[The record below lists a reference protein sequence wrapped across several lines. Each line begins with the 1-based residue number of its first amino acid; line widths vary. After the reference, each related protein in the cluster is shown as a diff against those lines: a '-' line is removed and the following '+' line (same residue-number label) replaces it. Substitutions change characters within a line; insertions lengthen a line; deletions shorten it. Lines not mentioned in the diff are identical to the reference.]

1 VRIDWLS
8 HPGALAA
15 LEPAWRDLEAA
26 VTYRTHLSSF
36 DFLFTWYR
44 RYAGRYG
51 GTPLIGLAWHG
62 RELVG
67 VAPLTLVHGRAGG
80 VPVARVTFAPSDVPA
95 GEFLIRDDRPEV
107 AAALLPSLMRTIGFD
122 VVCLDGFD
130 PASPHLAALE
140 DAARRLGIAVHTD
153 DHAFAMVDLRA
164 GYDDYCARLSGHYRR
179 NLNAKARKIEAAGA
193 IVDGVYRTDAAERI
207 ESAIARLIAITE
219 ASYKLEGRRL
229 AEAHRAFLG
238 DLVRRLARRATLAL
252 PILSIGGRDAAFILG
267 VLERGCFYDVTLAY
281 DESFAKVSPGAFLM
295 QRLLQQLAGAGVHT
309 VVSHGAHEYKKHWAT
324 TFVPQ
329 RRALF
334 FTRTLA
340 GSAARLVRVALRPLR
355 QRAHGTPETEP
366 PPSTGE
372 PLRSPVGAIP

>member
-1 VRIDWLS
+1 MRIDWVS

-15 LEPAWRDLEAA
+15 LEPAWRDLETA
-26 VTYRTHLSSF
+26 VTGRTHLSSF
-36 DFLFTWYR
+36 DFLFTWYQ
-44 RYAGRYG
+44 RYAGQYG

-62 RELVG
+62 RELAG
-67 VAPLTLVHGRAGG
+67 VAPLTLVRGTAAA
-80 VPVARVTFAPSDVPA
+80 VPVRRVEFAPSDVPA

-130 PASPHLAALE
+130 PGSPHLAALE
-140 DAARRLGIAVHTD
+140 DAARRLGIAVHSD

-164 GYDDYCARLSGHYRR
+164 GYDEYYRRLSGHYRR

-193 IVDGVYRTDAAERI
+193 DVDGVYRTDAPERI
-207 ESAIARLIAITE
+207 ESAIARLITITE

-229 AEAHRAFLG
+229 ADAHREFLG
-238 DLVRRLARRATLAL
+238 DLVRRLARRGTLAL

-281 DESFAKVSPGAFLM
+281 DESFAKVSPGAYLM
-295 QRLLQQLAGAGVHT
+295 QRLLQQLAGVGVHT

-329 RRALF
+329 RRALL

-340 GSAARLVRVALRPLR
+340 GSAARVVRAATRPLR
-355 QRAHGTPETEP
+355 LRAERERPAEV
-366 PPSTGE
+366 SDA
-372 PLRSPVGAIP
+372 PL